1 MRQWKML
8 NTPLNWM
15 TGEVLQLLKQEL
27 LVPEK
32 RSIWFLKFEWR
43 KYLFVQ
49 LWNKIFVFSF
59 FSCFDDSREKRNFVS
74 ARKSRVSV
82 PALSQDFARRV
93 QRVLSCSWSFKVPLR
108 DVCLTVFRLNASVVG
123 VIPRS
128 LQSMF
133 SNRNGSEWDE
143 RAANSDVNGLGGR
156 QISLGSMEKCK
167 WVRDSIQ
174 KLSDW

>member
-15 TGEVLQLLKQEL
+15 TGEVFATFKAGTFSSRKTVDLVSEIRVAKIFIRSVVKQDF
-27 LVPEK
+27 
-32 RSIWFLKFEWR
+32 R
-43 KYLFVQ
+43 LFV
-49 LWNKIFVFSF
+49 

-93 QRVLSCSWSFKVPLR
+93 QQVLSCSWSFKVPLR